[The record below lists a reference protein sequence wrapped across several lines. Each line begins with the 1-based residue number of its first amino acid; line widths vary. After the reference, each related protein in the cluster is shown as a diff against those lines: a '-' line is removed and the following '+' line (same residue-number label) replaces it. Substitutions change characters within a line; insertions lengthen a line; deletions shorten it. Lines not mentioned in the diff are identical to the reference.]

1 MNDHFNLDDLRQEV
15 ERLIGNFPED
25 IEAIANFFPIGENH
39 YFSDID
45 DTDFTETIE
54 EENFFLPDAKT

>member
-1 MNDHFNLDDLRQEV
+1 MNDHLNLDDLMQEV

-39 YFSDID
+39 DCLDID
-45 DTDFTETIE
+45 CSDFTEIIE